1 MKSMPTLKHLLLLM
15 VLAVTTPGAAAATV
29 DIPPPGPDARCPVC
43 GMHPARFPD
52 WVAAVRFE
60 DGQVHYFDGPRE
72 LFKFLNDV
80 PRYAPDKARGD
91 VAAVAVTEHYGGRL
105 VDARKA
111 HFVVGSDLMSP
122 MGHDAVPVATA
133 NAARLFMA
141 NHGGVAVLGLEDF
154 DQRRV
159 ALLEDGDIEGLATA
173 APDTAAPAGTAA
185 ADIEVPE
192 AYIYELPP
200 VQKNSAAYLTLVNHG
215 DGDRAL
221 VGARTPVARKAEL
234 HTHINDDGVM
244 RMRQVERIH
253 VPAGGTTRLEPGGLH
268 MMLFGLTRGLT
279 AGDDV
284 ELELHFE
291 DGSTA
296 DVVAAVR
303 KRGGGGG
310 GGGDGDHQHH
320 HHH

>member
-15 VLAVTTPGAAAATV
+15 ALAVTTPGAAAATV
-29 DIPPPGPDARCPVC
+29 DIPPPGPEARCPVC
-43 GMHPARFPD
+43 GMYPARHPD

-60 DGQVHYFDGPRE
+60 DGRVHYLDGPRE
-72 LFKFLNDV
+72 LFRFLNDV

-91 VAAVAVTEHYGGRL
+91 VAAVAVTEHFGGRL

-111 HFVVGSDLMSP
+111 HFVVGSDLMGP

-141 NHGGVAVLGLEDF
+141 NHGGVAVLRLEDF
-154 DQRRV
+154 DPRRV
-159 ALLEDGDIEGLATA
+159 ALMEDGEFDDLAAATEPAPAPADTSATA
-173 APDTAAPAGTAA
+173 
-185 ADIEVPE
+185 IEVPE

-200 VQKNSAAYLTLVNHG
+200 VQKNSAAYLTLVNRDEADH
-215 DGDRAL
+215 AL

-244 RMRQVERIH
+244 RMRQVERIV
-253 VPAGGTTRLEPGGLH
+253 VPAGGTTRLQPGGLH

-279 AGDDV
+279 AGDEV

-291 DGSTA
+291 DGTTT
-296 DVVAAVR
+296 DVVATVR

-310 GGGDGDHQHH
+310 GGHEHH